1 MKNSAWLWALAALFS
16 FTQCAETSGT
26 CYDEGHAEKW
36 EADAYG
42 MKSYVMAFLKS
53 GPNRSGSPEERM
65 KLQEAHMAN
74 IDRMAAAGQLVLA
87 GPFLDNTDI
96 RGIYIFNV
104 ADTAVAREWTATDPA
119 IEAGSL
125 TMELHPWYGSAALM
139 ALNDLHTLVQTRKIT
154 E

>member
-1 MKNSAWLWALAALFS
+1 MKHFASLGAIAALLC
-16 FTQCAETSGT
+16 FTQCTENVGT
-26 CYDEGHAEKW
+26 CYDEDHAAVW

-42 MKSYVMAFLKS
+42 MKPYVMAFLKS

-87 GPFLDNTDI
+87 GPFSDNSDI

-119 IEAGSL
+119 IQAGSL

-139 ALNDLHTLVQTRKIT
+139 ALNDLHTLVQDRKIT
-154 E
+154 D

>member
-1 MKNSAWLWALAALFS
+1 MKHSAYLWALAALFS
-16 FTQCAETSGT
+16 LTQCAETSGT
-26 CYDEGHAEKW
+26 CYDQSHAEKW
-36 EADAYG
+36 KADDYG
-42 MKSYVMAFLKS
+42 MKPYVMAFLKS
-53 GPNRSGSPEERM
+53 GPNRSGSPEERRR
-65 KLQEAHMAN
+65 LQEAHMAN

-139 ALNDLHTLVQTRKIT
+139 ALNDLHTLVQDHKIT
-154 E
+154 D